1 MRTIL
6 PLFMFGTVLGLS
18 AGCAHMVENRV
29 VQAFAQSLKDHDS
42 ERLIAGTSSDFE
54 SKAVKGDETF
64 RALKM
69 IELPEGMPK
78 VTFVKSIKDDDGKHV
93 VEKRVTATVGKG
105 KDKRKLV
112 FRLKRDGKSNRWVV
126 DDLFLSKDDLDNN
139 KSVAIRLAVLLALQ
153 ESLDAWKSGAREP
166 ILAAATPEFALSLSD
181 LTTLQL
187 AQFAKKV
194 TAEMA
199 EKTKVV
205 SDERIG
211 EQTAEM
217 LVLKGDADLILR
229 FRRDGLRWRLDDLA
243 VRANGRLRSA
253 GNDIASARLVAAAM
267 GSALKF
273 ESAFRKSD
281 KRVLEQVCTRSF
293 FEGSLAPSD
302 LSQVHLP
309 ETGPGLDDFDINLD
323 NARATFVVRSGN
335 EELTISLKQ
344 QDIEQLHAIPRYLV
358 DDVTIYDLKSSQD
371 KRLSSLFTAQA
382 TMESFCTALA
392 QRDVETLKNNST
404 HDFNQR
410 VWARTTAAHFDGL
423 PMIRVA
429 SVKPTILQTSF
440 KGSLTEILI
449 EQGETPMTYV
459 LRDEGGRML
468 VDDVLSPASDWPESM
483 KASVEVLISILNFRT
498 ALAASNMTAVR
509 GTASND
515 FTRFAWDHFQ
525 IAPQFDV
532 NPNGFLK
539 SPLTS
544 ISRSED
550 RAEVVMGDAR
560 HGARFLMV
568 KEKDQFVVDDVIL
581 IAGPLDRD
589 RIAMKRTIRTQL
601 GQVE

>member
-6 PLFMFGTVLGLS
+6 PFFLCGTVLGLS
-18 AGCAHMVENRV
+18 AGCAHMVESRV
-29 VQAFAQSLKDHDS
+29 VQAFAQSLQDHDS

-69 IELPEGMPK
+69 IELPEGMPQ
-78 VTFVKSIKDDDGKHV
+78 VTFVKSIKDEDGKHV

-112 FRLKRDGKSNRWVV
+112 FRLKRDGTSNRWVV
-126 DDLFLSKDDLDNN
+126 DDLFLSKDDLENN
-139 KSVAIRLAVLLALQ
+139 KSVAMRLAVLLALQ

-166 ILAAATPEFALSLSD
+166 ILAAATPEFAQSLSG

-194 TAEMA
+194 TAEMTDT
-199 EKTKVV
+199 TKVE
-205 SDERIG
+205 SDEQIG
-211 EQTAEM
+211 EETSVM
-217 LVLKGDADLILR
+217 KVLKGDGDLILS
-229 FRRDGLRWRLDDLA
+229 FRRDGQRWRLDDLA
-243 VRANGRLRSA
+243 VRSRRVGD
-253 GNDIASARLVAAAM
+253 DIASARLVSAAM
-267 GSALKF
+267 GAALKF
-273 ESAFRKSD
+273 ESAFRSSD
-281 KRVLEQVCTRSF
+281 KRVLEQVCTPSF

-302 LSQVHLP
+302 LAQVHLP
-309 ETGPGLDDFDINLD
+309 ETGPGLDDFDMKLD
-323 NARATFVVRSGN
+323 NARATFVVRSGS

-344 QDIEQLHAIPRYLV
+344 QDVERLHAIPRYLV

-382 TMESFCTALA
+382 TMEAFSTALA
-392 QRDVETLKNNST
+392 RRDVETLKKHST

-410 VWARTTAAHFDGL
+410 VWARTTPIHFDSL
-423 PMIRVA
+423 PMARLA
-429 SVKPTILQTSF
+429 PVKPTILQTRF

-468 VDDVLSPASDWPESM
+468 VDDILSPATDWPESM
-483 KASVEVLISILNFRT
+483 KAAVEVLTSTLNFRA
-498 ALAASNMTAVR
+498 ALAASNMEAIR
-509 GTASND
+509 STASSD

-525 IAPQFDV
+525 LAPQFDV
-532 NPNGFLK
+532 NPDEFLK

-544 ISRSED
+544 ISRSEG
-550 RAEVVMGDAR
+550 RAEVVFGNAR
-560 HGARFLMV
+560 HGARFRMV
-568 KEKDQFVVDDVIL
+568 KEKDQFLVDDVTL
-581 IAGPLDRD
+581 VAGPLDRD
-589 RIAMKRTIRTQL
+589 QIGMKRAIRTQL